1 MKKNPGF
8 TLIEL
13 MIGLALLSILMV
25 MAIPSMTDIIKNNRL
40 TTQANEFITA
50 MHLARSEAI
59 KRGTAIDI
67 NATGGAWNNG
77 WTVETT
83 GGTVIRT
90 FDALPAASNLTST
103 GGFTTFQYQS
113 TGLIDNADTLQL
125 CDDRTGETGR
135 QISIT
140 STGRVSISDTAC
152 L

>member
-1 MKKNPGF
+1 MKKNTGF

-13 MIGLALLSILMV
+13 MVGIALMGILIA
-25 MAIPSMTDIIKNNRL
+25 MAVPSMSNIIKNNRL
-40 TTQANEFITA
+40 ATQANEFITA
-50 MHLARSEAI
+50 FHLARSEAI

-67 NATGGAWNNG
+67 NASGGDWNNG

-83 GGTVIRT
+83 GGDVIRT
-90 FDALPAASNLTST
+90 FDALPAASSLTST
-103 GGFTTFQYQS
+103 GGLDTFQYQS

-135 QISIT
+135 EISIT
-140 STGRVSISDTAC
+140 STGRVSVADFAC